1 MPAAVSTG
9 GPSPVDAGGTDPLS
23 VVRWLDVVL
32 VVLAAPFVVIAG
44 LPVLGYAVGAVLW
57 VLQRV
62 GANLIDRHARSQTDV
77 RTTVGLQVAG
87 IIGRGWLVALT
98 ILAVGLAADREDGAT
113 AAVVVL
119 AAFSVHLGM
128 TLVLKSFDRRG
139 STTA

>member
-1 MPAAVSTG
+1 MPATVTGESGRTG
-9 GPSPVDAGGTDPLS
+9 GDPLA

-32 VVLAAPFVVIAG
+32 VLLAAPFVAIAG
-44 LPVLGYAVGAVLW
+44 LPLLGYAVGTAAW
-57 VLQRV
+57 IIQRV
-62 GANLIDRHARSQTDV
+62 GADVIDRRARAQEDV
-77 RTTVGLQVAG
+77 RTTIGLQVAG

-139 STTA
+139 NTPA